1 MFLRLSVFQIL
12 NSMNDLETDLKIDW
26 VDFIRYHNE
35 MIDRYKSIC
44 PKLRYLTKGKK
55 AQVQRIVNEQ
65 GTRQVIYDAARNMAQ
80 SDVCNGR
87 IKTSKYPK
95 GLRGSFAWLTT
106 SDEILID
113 VANGRYD
120 NPPEAELT
128 AEEQRQLELERYKAR
143 EAERRAEVRRI
154 DEDESARKAK
164 ERDLRQELAAKPDEI
179 KRIIGDSWMLD

>member
-87 IKTSKYPK
+87 IKTPKYPK

-120 NPPEAELT
+120 NTIETELTEEERRKREAEKR
-128 AEEQRQLELERYKAR
+128 AAEREEQRRRWRDEE
-143 EAERRAEVRRI
+143 EAERERRAKQRE
-154 DEDESARKAK
+154 EWARGAVTY
-164 ERDLRQELAAKPDEI
+164 EEYLRMKDNLN
-179 KRIIGDSWMLD
+179 